1 MRHESASRNE
11 SATGRP
17 PTYISVLAS
26 LYLFTISSTPLYIF
40 ESLPYHCPQSASPP
54 PACQPLSPPAG
65 HLASSSAGAL
75 LSASAAPPPP
85 STSSGLTWPSPA
97 RGEGSGFCHFFQSS
111 WAKAEETTLNRTL
124 LSLSLENPFLS
135 SP

>member
-1 MRHESASRNE
+1 MRHESASRNA

-17 PTYISVLAS
+17 PMYISVLAS

-40 ESLPYHCPQSASPP
+40 ESLTYHCSQSASPP

-65 HLASSSAGAL
+65 NLASSPV
-75 LSASAAPPPP
+75 APPP
-85 STSSGLTWPSPA
+85 LPSPA

-111 WAKAEETTLNRTL
+111 WAKAEETTLNPTL
-124 LSLSLENPFLS
+124 LSLSLENPF
-135 SP
+135 